1 MKTALIEV
9 EPIEEVFERIKRVVK
24 SGIPDK
30 YARFSFPTTD
40 LLWKVIN
47 PKRLEILQALCGAG
61 EISIRETARRV
72 GRDVK
77 AVHGDCVALI
87 KAGILERTSNK
98 GVYFPYD
105 AIKVEFMLKAA

>member
-9 EPIEEVFERIKRVVK
+9 EPLGEVFERMKRVVK

-40 LLWKVIN
+40 LLWKIIS
-47 PKRLEILQALCGAG
+47 PKRLEILQRLCGAG

-72 GRDVK
+72 KRDVK
-77 AVHGDCVALI
+77 AVHGDCVALA
-87 KAGILERTSNK
+87 KAGIIERTAK
-98 GVYFPYD
+98 GGVYFPYGNM
-105 AIKVEFMLKAA
+105 A